1 MTERPEELAR
11 EVEELRAERDRLR
24 AEVEATEAGSGGSRL
39 RRVGIVAL
47 IVLSILSL
55 SAAMPGAWGRRT
67 LLNTDR
73 YVATVA
79 PLASD
84 PAVQEALARK
94 VTDAVFEA
102 LDVEGRIDGLIEDRA
117 PQLGFIVG
125 PITEGLYDFV
135 QSKVQEVFASEAF
148 ASFWTEANRLV
159 HGAAIAALEGDDE
172 GALTIQDGKVVFN
185 YLPLVNEVLQGIS
198 STASDLIGKPV
209 SFPEI
214 TADTVPAEAI
224 ATIEVATGVD
234 LPDTFGSVVVYDSD
248 ELAAAQQAFRQF
260 NRLIYLVVFLFVVSA
275 AAALWLS
282 RNRRRTL
289 LQLLV
294 AWAVILVV
302 ERRLAI
308 AGVGQ
313 LVEQARPENQGAVQ
327 AIGDTLLGSLL
338 RYTGWLLAATLVA
351 LAVTLLTGP
360 YRWAVAVRGGLVD
373 VGRAIG
379 GMARGTSGEGAVAWI
394 GAHRD
399 ALMLVGAV
407 VGVGIL
413 LLLDLSL
420 GWFFVL
426 VALLAGF
433 EAFVWR
439 TGAVVPTSTGT
450 PGDEA

>member
-1 MTERPEELAR
+1 MSETPEELSR

-24 AEVEATEAGSGGSRL
+24 AEVEHQEAGPRRSRL
-39 RRVGIVAL
+39 RRVGVVLL
-47 IVLSILSL
+47 IVLSVLSL

-73 YVATVA
+73 FVATVS

-84 PAVQEALARK
+84 PDVQAALARE
-94 VTDAVFEA
+94 VTDSVFEA
-102 LDVEGRIDGLIEDRA
+102 LDVEGRIDDLVTERA

-135 QSKVQEVFASEAF
+135 NGKVQDIFASAAF
-148 ASFWTEANRLV
+148 QSFWAEATRLV
-159 HGAAIAALEGDDE
+159 HEAAIAALAGDDE
-172 GALTIQDGKVVFN
+172 GALTIQDGQVVFN
-185 YLPLVNEVLQGIS
+185 YLPMVNEALQGLGDVV
-198 STASDLIGKPV
+198 SDLVGKPV
-209 SFPEI
+209 TVPEI
-214 TADTVPAEAI
+214 TAETVPAEAI
-224 ATIEVATGVD
+224 AAIETATNVD

-248 ELAAAQQAFRQF
+248 ELAAAQQAFQQF
-260 NRLIYLVVFLFVVSA
+260 NRLIWLLVIVFVLSA
-275 AAALWLS
+275 GGAIWLS
-282 RNRRRTL
+282 SNRRRTL

-294 AWAVILVV
+294 AWAVILVL

-308 AGVGQ
+308 AGFDQ
-313 LVEQARPENQGAVQ
+313 LVENARPENQAAAR
-327 AIGDTLLGSLL
+327 AIADTLLGSLL
-338 RYTGWLLAATLVA
+338 RYTGWLLAAVLAA

-360 YRWAVAVRGGLVD
+360 YRWAAAVRGGVVD

-379 GMARGTSGEGAVAWI
+379 GMARGTSGEGTVAWI

-399 ALMLVGAV
+399 ALMLAGAV

-413 LLLDLSL
+413 LLFDLSL

-426 VALLAGF
+426 VAVLAGF

-439 TGAVVPTSTGT
+439 TGAVVASSTGT
-450 PGDEA
+450 SSDEA